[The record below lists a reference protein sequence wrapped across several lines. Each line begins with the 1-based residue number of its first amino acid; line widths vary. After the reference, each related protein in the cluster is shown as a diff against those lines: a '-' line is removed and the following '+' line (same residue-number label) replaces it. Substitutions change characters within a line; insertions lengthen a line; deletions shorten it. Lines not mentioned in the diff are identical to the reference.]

1 MHAFKCDDGLQVLG
15 QYHGASRMLYHCV
28 FTLMLGYCQREDLEF
43 SVGSKAAVWEVKDP
57 LLAGQ
62 DSEYAEDVA
71 SNYHGAPGSLVG
83 GISGKQL
90 YQQKGY
96 GRGYPPSS
104 DRY

>member
-1 MHAFKCDDGLQVLG
+1 M
-15 QYHGASRMLYHCV
+15 
-28 FTLMLGYCQREDLEF
+28 
-43 SVGSKAAVWEVKDP
+43 WEVKDP

-62 DSEYAEDVA
+62 DSEYLEDAA

-83 GISGKQL
+83 GISGQQL

-96 GRGYPPSS
+96 SGRGYPPSS